1 MTTTTPKIFGQAKPV
16 ANVETTLLTTAYTS
30 QAQLSIFVANQSDAI
45 DRFSIEIIP
54 FDTSPDLSRFIAYNT
69 PLLGNGIFAVSS
81 VALNGGDQVIVSTAN
96 GDCSF
101 TATGLQFDA

>member
-30 QAQLSIFVANQSDAI
+30 QAQL
-45 DRFSIEIIP
+45 
-54 FDTSPDLSRFIAYNT
+54 PDLSRYIAYNT
-69 PLLGNGIFAVSS
+69 PLIGNGIFAVSS
-81 VALNGGDQVIVSTAN
+81 VSLNGGDQVIVSTAN